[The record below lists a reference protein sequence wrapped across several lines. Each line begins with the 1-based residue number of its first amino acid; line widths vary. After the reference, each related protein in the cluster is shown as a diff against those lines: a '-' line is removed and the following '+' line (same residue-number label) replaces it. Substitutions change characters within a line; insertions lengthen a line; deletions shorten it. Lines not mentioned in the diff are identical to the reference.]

1 MRNASNKKPTRKK
14 SINNL
19 TLMSGKA
26 LKTLDSMGSMATL
39 GKNLDLKDTD
49 KKSYRNLKL
58 TSSI

>member
-1 MRNASNKKPTRKK
+1 
-14 SINNL
+14 
-19 TLMSGKA
+19 MSGKA